1 MTDYKVVIG
10 ANYGDEGKGL
20 ASRYFVLNAVN
31 PLVVLFNGSCQRGHT
46 VDLPNGK
53 RHVFHHFGCGTMDGA
68 DTYFDQNFIINP
80 TMFIDE
86 AIDFIEDYQPK
97 VYCNPKC
104 RVATPYDVILNR
116 IIESFRGGGKHGS
129 CGLGVWETKVRYE
142 CSDFN
147 LSVADMLAFNNVG
160 LKDYLLRIRNY
171 FFFERLREY
180 GIDYGLIDEHHKDL
194 IESEQVI
201 DNWIRALR
209 VMFCDVTLAELKADK
224 MIDYSTKDCI
234 HHYDTIIYEG
244 AQGLALDEKNHRGF
258 PHLTAS
264 STTAEIPLQRIMEC
278 KGVDDTIEIA
288 YITRSYFT
296 RHGAGYLVNECPMN
310 EINPLIVDKTNV
322 PNPHQDSIRYGKF
335 DFASFKER
343 VTRDLKNVH
352 DIVPIEDWHSITPSI
367 FVTHL
372 NYTDFNFNEIGT
384 IFNKYYKSADPYAE
398 NVKVK
403 EVF

>member
-20 ASRYFVLNAVN
+20 ASRYFALNATN

-46 VDLPNGK
+46 VELPDGK

-68 DTYFDQNFIINP
+68 DTYFDQDFIINP
-80 TMFIDE
+80 TMFLEE
-86 AIDFIEDYQPK
+86 AIEFIEDYQPK
-97 VYCNPKC
+97 VYCNPRC

-116 IIESFRGGGKHGS
+116 IIEYFRGGRKHGS

-147 LSVADMLAFNNVG
+147 LTVADMLAFNNVG
-160 LKDYLLRIRNY
+160 LKDYLLQLRNY

-180 GIDYGLIDEHHKDL
+180 GINYDDVDAHHKDL

-209 VMFCDVTLAELKADK
+209 TMFCDVTLAELMADK
-224 MIDYSTKDCI
+224 MIDCSTKECI
-234 HHYDTIIYEG
+234 NHYDTVIYEG

-258 PHLTAS
+258 PHLTPS
-264 STTAEIPLQRIMEC
+264 STTAEVPLQRIAEY
-278 KGVDDTIEIA
+278 KNASDTVEVI
-288 YITRSYFT
+288 YVTRSYFT
-296 RHGAGYLVNECPMN
+296 RHGAGYLVNECPKN
-310 EINPLIVDKTNV
+310 DINPMIEDKTNV
-322 PNPHQDSIRYGKF
+322 PNPYQDSIRYGKF
-335 DFASFKER
+335 DIKSFEER
-343 VTRDLKNVH
+343 VRRDIRKGREILEHNW
-352 DIVPIEDWHSITPSI
+352 ENITYSV

-372 NYTDFNFNEIGT
+372 NYVELEPSKIRELFYT
-384 IFNKYYKSADPYAE
+384 YYGSADPYAE
-398 NVKVK
+398 NVYRQML
-403 EVF
+403 